1 MPPLLTLAAPYI
13 AIISPPLAEHD
24 LREFLACMSAA
35 KSTGRYECREVPR
48 GTEEDGLVET
58 WPRQLGPLTPF
69 RHSRYCEISLAV
81 RITDPTP
88 KQIAGCIELGR
99 RLETVDELE
108 SHFFGVSFSVT
119 GQAPK
124 KDPFGSSE
132 ACILLRG
139 FSKEHEEKSSFE
151 FGTGFNGT
159 LFYEDKRRR
168 ADLFT
173 AILERAGL
181 NDRVSVR
188 FEDGLLFFDAVP
200 GQEIELSGADLVRR
214 ANADLCRVTRPTYE
228 DALQRFERVLADR
241 DIVRRPESLFFRLEI
256 TPHAYAALANELNAF
271 ASGWE
276 LDFLGGYRPDCDPFT
291 ADSATGFDGR
301 FPIFFWARL
310 ADQSV
315 FFEASIVPTPEGR
328 RVVIH
333 SNCNDMK
340 LLRKE
345 AAASGL
351 SFEPYDFEAAG
362 AREPQQATKGN

>member
-13 AIISPPLAEHD
+13 AIVSPPLAEHD
-24 LREFLACMSAA
+24 LREFLACMAAA

-48 GTEEDGLVET
+48 GTEEDGLVDT
-58 WPRQLGPLTPF
+58 WPRRLGPLTPF
-69 RHSRYCEISLAV
+69 RQRADISLAV
-81 RITDPTP
+81 EVIDPTP
-88 KQIAGCIELGR
+88 KQIAGCIALGR
-99 RLETVDELE
+99 RLETADGLA
-108 SHFFGVSFSVT
+108 SHFFGVRYSVT

-132 ACILLRG
+132 AGIGLRG
-139 FSKEHEEKSSFE
+139 CSRAHEHQSSFE
-151 FGTGFNGT
+151 FWTGYNGT

-188 FEDGLLFFDAVP
+188 LEDGLLFFDAVP

-214 ANADLCRVTRPTYE
+214 ANANLCRVTRPTYE

-241 DIVRRPESLFFRLEI
+241 DIVRRPESLSFSLRI
-256 TPHAYAALANELNAF
+256 TPEGYAAIVDELNGF

-276 LDFLGGYRPDCDPFT
+276 LHYLGGYRPDCDPFK
-291 ADSATGFDGR
+291 ADSEAGFDGR
-301 FPIFFWARL
+301 FPIFFWTRL

-328 RVVIH
+328 RIVIH

-351 SFEPYDFEAAG
+351 SFEPYNFEAAG
-362 AREPQQATKGN
+362 ASEPPPGAKGN

>member
-24 LREFLACMSAA
+24 LREFFTCMSAV
-35 KSTGRYECREVPR
+35 KSTRRYECREVPR
-48 GTEEDGLVET
+48 GNDENDLVWT
-58 WPRQLGPLTPF
+58 MPRQLGPLTPF

-88 KQIAGCIELGR
+88 KQIAGCIALGR
-99 RLETVDELE
+99 RLETADGLA
-108 SHFFGVSFSVT
+108 SHFFGVRFTVT

-132 ACILLRG
+132 ACIGLRG
-139 FSKEHEEKSSFE
+139 FSRAHEHQSSFE
-151 FGTGFNGT
+151 FRTGNNGT

-168 ADLFT
+168 ADLFM

-241 DIVRRPESLFFRLEI
+241 DIVRRPESLSFSLRI
-256 TPHAYAALANELNAF
+256 TPEGYAALADELNAF

-301 FPIFFWARL
+301 FPIFRWML
-310 ADQSV
+310 TADSST

-328 RVVIH
+328 RIVIH

-345 AAASGL
+345 AAASGV
-351 SFEPYDFEAAG
+351 SFEPYDFDAAG
-362 AREPQQATKGN
+362 AREPRPVTKGS

>member
-1 MPPLLTLAAPYI
+1 MPPLLTLAVPYI
-13 AIISPPLAEHD
+13 AIISPPLAEDD
-24 LREFLACMSAA
+24 LGEFLACMAAA

-48 GTEEDGLVET
+48 GTEEAGLVET

-69 RHSRYCEISLAV
+69 RQQTDVSLAV

-99 RLETVDELE
+99 RLESVDGLGF
-108 SHFFGVSFSVT
+108 HFYDVCYSVT

-132 ACILLRG
+132 AWIGLRG
-139 FSKEHEEKSSFE
+139 FSRAREHQSSFE
-151 FGTGFNGT
+151 FGTGYNGT

-188 FEDGLLFFDAVP
+188 FEDGLVFFDAVP
-200 GQEIELSGADLVRR
+200 GQDIHLSGADLVRR
-214 ANADLCRVTRPTYE
+214 ANAFLCGVKRPTYE

-241 DIVRRPESLFFRLEI
+241 DIVRRPESLSFSLEI
-256 TPHAYAALANELNAF
+256 TSNAYAALADELNAF

-291 ADSATGFDGR
+291 ADSAAGFDGR
-301 FPIFFWARL
+301 FPVFFWSRL

-362 AREPQQATKGN
+362 AREPQPATKGN

>member
-35 KSTGRYECREVPR
+35 KATRRYECCEVPR
-48 GTEEDGLVET
+48 GNDENDLVWT
-58 WPRQLGPLTPF
+58 MPRQLGPLTPF

-81 RITDPTP
+81 EITDPKP
-88 KQIAGCIELGR
+88 KQIAGCIALGR
-99 RLETVDELE
+99 RLETVDGLRT
-108 SHFFGVSFSVT
+108 HFLSVRFTVT

-132 ACILLRG
+132 AGIGLRG
-139 FSKEHEEKSSFE
+139 CSRAHEHQSSFE
-151 FGTGFNGT
+151 FWTGYNGT

-173 AILERAGL
+173 AILERAVL

-188 FEDGLLFFDAVP
+188 LEDGLLFFDAVP

-214 ANADLCRVTRPTYE
+214 ANANLCRVRRPTYE

-241 DIVRRPESLFFRLEI
+241 DIVRRPESLSFSLRI
-256 TPHAYAALANELNAF
+256 TPEGYAALANDLNAF

-301 FPIFFWARL
+301 FPIFRWML
-310 ADQSV
+310 TADSST

-362 AREPQQATKGN
+362 AREPQPATKGN